1 MLWGFLSLISLERL
15 MSLYMYL
22 QTDNNASECCSSNIT
37 GSHILQLHD
46 NLKNLLESYRDTCAG
61 FITEAAQDILNE
73 NFEWNYLDCH
83 LKDMKNNAEDIENC
97 KHALHAF
104 KLLLED
110 LQKVNS
116 YDVKRALAFVLMILE
131 CTSTGQDEFFT
142 TYGRTKLVIWNN
154 FLASL
159 PDGVV
164 DFG

>member
-1 MLWGFLSLISLERL
+1 

-22 QTDNNASECCSSNIT
+22 QTDNNATECCSSNIT

-61 FITEAAQDILNE
+61 FITEAAQDILHE
-73 NFEWNYLDCH
+73 NFEWNYVDCH
-83 LKDMKNNAEDIENC
+83 LKDMKSNAEDIENC
-97 KHALHAF
+97 KYALRTF

-116 YDVKRALAFVLMILE
+116 YDVKRAFAFTLMILE
-131 CTSTGQDEFFT
+131 CTSRDNH
-142 TYGRTKLVIWNN
+142 YYRDYARTKLVIWNN

-159 PDGVV
+159 PDGIV
-164 DFG
+164 DFA